1 MTDRSVIYFPVST
14 VPKFRRRSEARPDEI
29 LDAALAVFSE
39 RGFDAARMDDIAAR
53 AGVSKGAIYLYFDS
67 KEAVLKGLI
76 ERELAPVAGML
87 SGMAEQGADDPRATL
102 TLIIKAATHLTQQ
115 PAFAATPRVIL
126 SVAARFPEIGLH
138 YRQRVVDV
146 ALAAV
151 ETLIARG
158 ARKGEFRPVD
168 ASAAARMVLGPVMLK
183 ALHVH
188 ILGGEPDRDADARAA
203 AIADVLLRGIA
214 A

>member
-1 MTDRSVIYFPVST
+1 MATPA
-14 VPKFRRRSEARPDEI
+14 PKFRRRSEARPDEI
-29 LDAALAVFSE
+29 LDAALGVFAE

-76 ERELAPVAGML
+76 EREVAPVAAKL
-87 SGMAEQGADDPRATL
+87 SGIADAGAGDPRATL
-102 TLIIKAATHLTQQ
+102 ALIVRTASTLTQA
-115 PAFAATPRVIL
+115 PSFAATPRLIL

-146 ALAAV
+146 GALEA
-151 ETLIARG
+151 LIA
-158 ARKGEFRPVD
+158 KGVAKGVFRQVD
-168 ASAAARMVLGPVMLK
+168 PRAAARMVMGPVMLT

-188 ILGGEPDRDADARAA
+188 VLGGAPDDDAEARAA
-203 AIADVLLRGIA
+203 AIADILFKGIA